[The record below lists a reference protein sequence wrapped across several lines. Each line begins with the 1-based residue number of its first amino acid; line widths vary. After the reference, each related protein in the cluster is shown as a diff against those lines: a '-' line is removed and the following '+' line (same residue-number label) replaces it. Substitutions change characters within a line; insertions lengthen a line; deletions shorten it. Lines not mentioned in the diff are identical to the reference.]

1 MRDTALRA
9 PDLEEAHS
17 SCSDRYPPM
26 PSAGEAEDSEDA
38 STLPSSS
45 IATVC
50 LDATSTDAKHADA
63 KADRFC
69 QHPLPFPLALR
80 EARARAAATA
90 AEDAYSRGDVEAFI
104 RWYSEDAHRRR
115 QMNEQFER
123 AQRNVV
129 TSVSGDSEVVQF
141 SRDHADAAGRKFHA
155 HGVECWEFDEDG
167 RLRRREASVNGRS
180 WGARAGQS
188 ADDRAELSAF
198 C

>member
-1 MRDTALRA
+1 MLNTALRA

-69 QHPLPFPLALR
+69 QHPLPFPLALAKPAPAPPPPPR
-80 EARARAAATA
+80 RMLTLAATSKRSPDGTPRMPTV
-90 AEDAYSRGDVEAFI
+90 DAR
-104 RWYSEDAHRRR
+104 
-115 QMNEQFER
+115 
-123 AQRNVV
+123 
-129 TSVSGDSEVVQF
+129 
-141 SRDHADAAGRKFHA
+141 
-155 HGVECWEFDEDG
+155 
-167 RLRRREASVNGRS
+167 
-180 WGARAGQS
+180 
-188 ADDRAELSAF
+188 
-198 C
+198 